1 MISKLLSTAVKL
13 YLRSQVK
20 QVEELQVNIIGK
32 NKQIL
37 QGYIPQVLLN
47 CNRAIYQ
54 GLHLRE
60 VELNGSDIAFNLP
73 EVIKKKPLRL
83 LEPVFVKIK
92 LELDAADL
100 QASLASDLL
109 QNALSD
115 LWQMILAAR
124 HIDPASVELIDSQIE
139 WRKIAI
145 ANKELNFLGT
155 YRDVSGK
162 PREVYLSTEIV
173 LADSNILYLSPLK
186 IASELF
192 SIEDLA
198 HPLEIDLGTDVAI
211 EQLTLNTEQILCV
224 GKIKIN
230 N

>member
-13 YLRSQVK
+13 YLRSQLRR
-20 QVEELQVNIIGK
+20 VEELQVNIIGK

-37 QGYIPQVLLN
+37 QGYIPQLLLN
-47 CNRAIYQ
+47 CNHAIYQ

-60 VELNGSDIAFNLP
+60 VELNGSNIAFNLP

-83 LEPVFVKIK
+83 LEPVFVTIK

-100 QASLASDLL
+100 QASLDSDLL

-115 LWQMILAAR
+115 LWQMVLATQQ
-124 HIDPASVELIDSQIE
+124 IDPASLELANLKIE

-145 ANKELNFLGT
+145 ANKELNFRGT
-155 YRDVSGK
+155 YEDASGK
-162 PREVYLSTEIV
+162 GGELYLSIGIA
-173 LADSNILYLSPLK
+173 LADSHTLCLSLLK
-186 IASELF
+186 ITSDFLSFEEL
-192 SIEDLA
+192 ENQLK
-198 HPLEIDLGTDVAI
+198 IDLGTDVAI
-211 EQLTLNTEQILCV
+211 EQLVIKSEQIICA

>member
-13 YLRSQVK
+13 YLRSQLRR
-20 QVEELQVNIIGK
+20 VEELQVNIIGK
-32 NKQIL
+32 NQQIL

-47 CNRAIYQ
+47 CNHAIYQ

-60 VELNGSDIAFNLP
+60 VELNGSNIAFNLP
-73 EVIKKKPLRL
+73 EVMKKKPLRL
-83 LEPVFVKIK
+83 LEPVFVTIK

-100 QASLASDLL
+100 QASLNSHLL

-115 LWQMILAAR
+115 LWQMILATQQ
-124 HIDPASVELIDSQIE
+124 IDPASSELANLKIE

-145 ANKELNFLGT
+145 ANKELNFKGT
-155 YRDVSGK
+155 YRDAYGK
-162 PREVYLSTEIV
+162 SNELYLFTGIA
-173 LADSNILYLSPLK
+173 LADSHTLCLSPLK
-186 IASELF
+186 ITSDFLSF
-192 SIEDLA
+192 EDLENQ
-198 HPLEIDLGTDVAI
+198 LKIDLGTDVAI
-211 EQLTLNTEQILCV
+211 EQLVIKSEQIICA